1 MKYKMADAFSDREK
15 GFEAKYELDE
25 ENRFKVDAR
34 RNKLLGEWLAF
45 QFGFTSDA
53 VAEYAKEVVISDLDE
68 PGQEDVVHKV
78 LADIEKKGSDI
89 TEADARASLSEFEG
103 VAVEQIQFGK

>member
-1 MKYKMADAFSDREK
+1 MADAFSDREK

-53 VAEYAKEVVISDLDE
+53 VAEYAKEVVIFDLDE
-68 PGQEDVVHKV
+68 PGREYVVHKV

-89 TEADARASLSEFEG
+89 TEADVRAKMSEFEG
-103 VAVEQIQFGK
+103 VAVEQIQSGK

>member
-1 MKYKMADAFSDREK
+1 MADAFSDREK
-15 GFEAKYELDE
+15 GFEAKYKLDE

-78 LADIEKKGSDI
+78 LADIEKKGSYI
-89 TEADARASLSEFEG
+89 TKADARASLSEFEG